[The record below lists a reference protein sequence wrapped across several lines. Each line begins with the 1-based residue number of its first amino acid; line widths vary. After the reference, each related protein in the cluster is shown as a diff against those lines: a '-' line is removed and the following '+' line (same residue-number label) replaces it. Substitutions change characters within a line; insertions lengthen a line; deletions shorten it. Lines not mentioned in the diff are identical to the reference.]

1 MHALLPL
8 GLLISAGATLL
19 FLPLDLLAGDR
30 RWSFHTSVNLIFV
43 AIYLLAWWRTRRRWS
58 YFVALGLCLVST
70 AQIFFSIHGHT
81 GPQLGLQMFF
91 LLFAFLPFLL
101 LPRRQWPLMVLLS
114 CFNLL
119 VFVWTHF
126 GLDPSRFPAYEDW
139 IPRIVPILTTL
150 ASFLIFIVLVVYF
163 QILAQRREEALLE
176 ANRTQDYLFSL
187 VGHDLRGPVG
197 GLKEGLVFLE
207 KNAATMDHAE
217 FQSFLHSLRLTGEN
231 VYSLLENLLLW
242 ASQAKGRISFHPVAQ
257 EWKDLVSQAVFLWQD
272 EAKRRGVD
280 ILVEVP
286 PNTVVVCDSEMM
298 STVLRNL
305 LSNAVKFS
313 PSGSHIIMRSQVV
326 NKRLQC
332 VVVDQGI
339 GMDEATRLSLFDE
352 AKRPRRL
359 GVRGERG
366 TGLGLLL
373 VKEFVKRHG
382 GTVTVESEVGKGTS
396 FTLELPA

>member
-1 MHALLPL
+1 
-8 GLLISAGATLL
+8 
-19 FLPLDLLAGDR
+19 
-30 RWSFHTSVNLIFV
+30 
-43 AIYLLAWWRTRRRWS
+43 
-58 YFVALGLCLVST
+58 
-70 AQIFFSIHGHT
+70 
-81 GPQLGLQMFF
+81 
-91 LLFAFLPFLL
+91 
-101 LPRRQWPLMVLLS
+101 MVLLS

-126 GLDPSRFPAYEDW
+126 GLNPSLFPAYEDW
-139 IPRIVPILTTL
+139 IPRVVPILTTL

-163 QILAQRREEALLE
+163 QILAQRREKALLE

-207 KNAATMDHAE
+207 KNATTMDPAE

-242 ASQAKGRISFHPVAQ
+242 ASQTQSRIPFHPVAQ

-272 EAKRRGVD
+272 EAKRQGVE

-286 PNTVVVCDSEMM
+286 SNTIAVCDTEMM
-298 STVLRNL
+298 SAVLRNL
-305 LSNAVKFS
+305 LSNAIKFS
-313 PSGSHIIMRSQVV
+313 PPGSQIILRTQVV
-326 NKRLQC
+326 NKRLRC

-339 GMDEATRLSLFDE
+339 GMDEATRASLFDE

-373 VKEFVKRHG
+373 VNEFVKRHK